1 MTIENFEKGKKLREE
16 IGRLNSIKNNL
27 SKNDAVLNISNGF
40 MVPVKLGSQIH
51 VEMICMFDTMVK
63 NLENE
68 FKGLGDMGC

>member
-1 MTIENFEKGKKLREE
+1 MKLENFEKAVKLRDE

-51 VEMICMFDTMVK
+51 VEMIDMFDTMVK

-68 FKGLGDMGC
+68 FKGLGEIEC

>member
-1 MTIENFEKGKKLREE
+1 MTVENFEKGKKLREE

-27 SKNDAVLNISNGF
+27 LKNDAVLHIDNGF

-51 VEMICMFDTMVK
+51 AEMIDMFDTMVK

>member
-51 VEMICMFDTMVK
+51 DAMICMFDAMINDMDETF
-63 NLENE
+63 N
-68 FKGLGDMGC
+68 GLGEIEC

>member
-1 MTIENFEKGKKLREE
+1 MKLENFEKAKKLRDE

-27 SKNDAVLNISNGF
+27 SKNDAVLHINNGF
-40 MVPVKLGSQIH
+40 MVPVNLGGQIH
-51 VEMICMFDTMVK
+51 DAMICMFDTMVK